1 MPIRFMMRSWF
12 ALSSY
17 TITVTPMY
25 GMTEAKAA
33 TKKVKTTNIPASYV
47 NMAVR
52 PDDTYGGEKIYVSR
66 TFTEDWE
73 DGYSLQSNPFLTSG
87 NTYTLIMQPNNDIP
101 MTRATDTLTWKS
113 SNTKVATVKANP
125 GTYSATLKAVKAGET
140 KIEVTSKITK
150 KVIARY
156 LVRVKAVGKGAAGY
170 GGDYEQTWDEDFY
183 KDVLSVFDPYY
194 EGKLEVLTL
203 SNKVV
208 VNADNGYNRTWV
220 SFTAPSFG
228 EYTFKVTSDE
238 NQFEYDYSNRTF
250 EVYDSQLAGGKM
262 YDSEDSLLLE
272 AGQKNLPENRRK
284 VCFNGRRIGI

>member
-1 MPIRFMMRSWF
+1 MEKQQYKSCFCKSKCGHLYSNIQGIAARYNYNY
-12 ALSSY
+12 SY
-17 TITVTPMY
+17 IKNHK
-25 GMTEAKAA
+25 ES
-33 TKKVKTTNIPASYV
+33 NC
-47 NMAVR
+47 
-52 PDDTYGGEKIYVSR
+52 KISC
-66 TFTEDWE
+66 
-73 DGYSLQSNPFLTSG
+73 PC
-87 NTYTLIMQPNNDIP
+87 
-101 MTRATDTLTWKS
+101 KS
-113 SNTKVATVKANP
+113 S
-125 GTYSATLKAVKAGET
+125 
-140 KIEVTSKITK
+140 
-150 KVIARY
+150 R
-156 LVRVKAVGKGAAGY
+156 KGAAEY

-262 YDSEDSLLLE
+262 YYSEDSLLLE
-272 AGQKNLPENRRK
+272 AGQK
-284 VCFNGRRIGI
+284 FT